1 MIEKIWDEF
10 AFVIFVCVQS
20 EDEQECSSTSLNKGE
35 GREGKK
41 GGLVRTS
48 SDELKGLRTWS
59 SQHSPFQPSHPNLVK

>member
-1 MIEKIWDEF
+1 MSLRLLF
-10 AFVIFVCVQS
+10 LCVQS
-20 EDEQECSSTSLNKGE
+20 EDEQECGTSLDKGE

-59 SQHSPFQPSHPNLVK
+59 SQHSPFQSSHPNLVK